1 MEASG
6 SWWAPQSSKLLKP
19 SSSVWRVRFP
29 SASATGRGHVSEDP
43 RRNLP
48 RTDTLLASDWVRAAS
63 THLNATTTR
72 AIVRRYL
79 DRARTQ
85 PSFTSATFR
94 DDLVADLT
102 PVLLAHSGLVY
113 VDDEELEEFDE
124 EGDED

>member
-1 MEASG
+1 M
-6 SWWAPQSSKLLKP
+6 
-19 SSSVWRVRFP
+19 
-29 SASATGRGHVSEDP
+29 SEDP

-72 AIVRRYL
+72 AIVRRHL
-79 DRARTQ
+79 DRARMQ

-102 PVLLAHSGLVY
+102 RFNSGIYRATINATGVVVHTNL
-113 VDDEELEEFDE
+113 
-124 EGDED
+124 GRAR